1 MAKLI
6 NDTCGFG
13 EVRLITESADKKT
26 GKPPMYMI
34 EGVYAQAETKNG
46 NGRSY
51 PYELLKSE
59 IDRFRTEMIET
70 GRALSELEHPDRP
83 EIDPNRACARIL
95 SLKED
100 NKSWIGKSC
109 ILASCPE
116 FGIKGTPAGDL
127 TLSLIQYGTKLGHST
142 RALGEL
148 NEDETEVTELK
159 LMDIDVVTN
168 PSIGIFCD
176 SNGNRF
182 VNGILESKQFVC
194 DFHPLK
200 EAKFERF
207 EKRVSRMPRTFV
219 SSNKADFLGR
229 AVHDFLKS
237 FAQ

>member
-6 NDTCGFG
+6 NDVCDFG
-13 EVRLITESADKKT
+13 HVKFLTESADKKT
-26 GKPPMYMI
+26 GRPPMFI
-34 EGVYAQAETKNG
+34 LKGVYAQSEVKNG

-51 PYELLKSE
+51 PYELLKEE
-59 IDRFRTEMIET
+59 IERFDKEMIKT
-70 GRALSELEHPDRP
+70 GRALGELEHPDRP
-83 EIDPNRACARIL
+83 EISPDNACVRIL
-95 SLKED
+95 DMKED
-100 NKSWIGKSC
+100 NKSWIGRSC

-116 FGIKGTPAGDL
+116 YSIKGTPKGDL
-127 TLSLIQYGTKLGHST
+127 LLSLVQYGTKVGFST

-159 LMDIDVVTN
+159 LMTVDCVLQ

-200 EAKFERF
+200 ECKYERF
-207 EKRVSRMPRTFV
+207 EKRISKMPNTRI
-219 SSNKADFLGR
+219 SSKKAEFLGK
-229 AVHDFLKS
+229 AVHEFFES
-237 FAQ
+237 FV